1 MNLKN
6 NSFIDLN
13 LYNIFYTVYKCGSF
27 SKAAE
32 KLYVTQPAISYS
44 IKKLEEI
51 LGITLFIRDKNVLKI
66 TEETEEIIPYIEEAL
81 INFNLGKQRIEEK
94 LNLRNSVIKIG
105 IPSHIGIFLLVDI
118 IEKFSK
124 DNPNINIKVV
134 CKTTKE
140 LFRLLK
146 NNRIDI
152 LIDSS
157 PIEEVPR
164 DEYVIYK
171 ISEENYC
178 FACSVKN
185 KDIKKVSLEDL
196 LKYKLI
202 VPSKNTNATTEL
214 GKLFEDNNL
223 ILEPNYE
230 IDTSEMIVEMIQKN
244 IGIGYLYEKMIDR
257 KDDIRKIDISEKLPT
272 SDIFIIY
279 KKKMLAMSTKKIIE
293 YINDNISNYK

>member
-1 MNLKN
+1 M
-6 NSFIDLN
+6 
-13 LYNIFYTVYKCGSF
+13 
-27 SKAAE
+27 
-32 KLYVTQPAISYS
+32 
-44 IKKLEEI
+44 
-51 LGITLFIRDKNVLKI
+51 
-66 TEETEEIIPYIEEAL
+66 
-81 INFNLGKQRIEEK
+81 
-94 LNLRNSVIKIG
+94 
-105 IPSHIGIFLLVDI
+105 
-118 IEKFSK
+118 
-124 DNPNINIKVV
+124 
-134 CKTTKE
+134 
-140 LFRLLK
+140 
-146 NNRIDI
+146 
-152 LIDSS
+152 
-157 PIEEVPR
+157 
-164 DEYVIYK
+164 
-171 ISEENYC
+171 
-178 FACSVKN
+178 SVKN

>member
-6 NSFIDLN
+6 SFFIDLN
-13 LYNIFYTVYKCGSF
+13 LYNVFYTVYKCGSF

-32 KLYVTQPAISYS
+32 KLYVTQPAVSYS

-51 LGITLFIRDKNVLKI
+51 LGIVLFIREKNVLKV
-66 TEETEEIIPYIEEAL
+66 TEEAEEIIPYIEEAL
-81 INFNLGKQRIEEK
+81 ANFNLGKQRIEEK
-94 LNLRNSVIKIG
+94 LDLRNSVVKIG

-124 DNPNINIKVV
+124 DNPKINIKVV

-140 LFRLLK
+140 LFKLLK

-157 PIEEVPR
+157 PIEEVSK

-171 ISEENYC
+171 ILEENYC
-178 FACSVKN
+178 FACNLKN
-185 KDIKKVSLEDL
+185 GEFGKLSLQDISKER
-196 LKYKLI
+196 LI
-202 VPSKNTNATTEL
+202 VPSRTTNTTIEL
-214 GKLFEDNNL
+214 ERIFEEEN
-223 ILEPNYE
+223 IAFEPNYE
-230 IDTSEMIVEMIQKN
+230 IDTSEMILEMLKKN
-244 IGIGYLYEKMIDR
+244 IGIGYLYEKMIEKYDN
-257 KDDIRKIDISEKLPT
+257 IQKIEVSQKLPT

-279 KKKMLAMSTKKIIE
+279 KKKILTDSAKKIIK
-293 YINDNISNYK
+293 YINDNISSYK